1 MNDILKATLV
11 IVVLLSLVFVAGC
24 EGERVVKNTK
34 TIPSNTIVKNLI
46 PLDTNNTWIKS
57 GEPTK
62 SVYFYNVKF
71 DDGSYTM
78 QSSPISQSR
87 IYKDII
93 DESNAYVNITTP
105 EYKMECVAWGSYCTW
120 EYVGTGDFRNPPQ
133 DIYTFHIPK
142 EAKA

>member
-1 MNDILKATLV
+1 MNDIVKAALITG
-11 IVVLLSLVFVAGC
+11 LLISMVFVAGC
-24 EGERVVKNTK
+24 EGERVVKDTK

-87 IYKDII
+87 IYKDAN
-93 DESNAYVNITTP
+93 DESKAYVNITTP
-105 EYKMECVAWGSYCTW
+105 EYSMKCMAYQGYCIW
-120 EYVGTGDFRNPPQ
+120 EYVGTGDFRNPPL
-133 DIYTFHIPK
+133 DSYTFHIPK
-142 EAKA
+142 EAKP

>member
-1 MNDILKATLV
+1 MNNILKTTLV
-11 IVVLLSLVFVAGC
+11 IGMLLLMVFVAGC
-24 EGERVVKNTK
+24 EGDRVVKNTK

-46 PLDTNNTWIKS
+46 PLDMNNTWIKS

-78 QSSPISQSR
+78 QASPISQSR
-87 IYKDII
+87 IYKDAI
-93 DESNAYVNITTP
+93 DGSNAYVNITTP
-105 EYKMECVAWGSYCTW
+105 EYTMECVAWQASCIW
-120 EYVGTGDFRNPPQ
+120 EYVGTGDFRNPPS

-142 EAKA
+142 EAKS